1 MAEKDI
7 KQKYELAFTYLKNN
21 QSISAYNLFLELA
34 EKEVKKD
41 SFRAGLFFMLAAESK
56 AQQGKD
62 GNDELLKAGKLYLD
76 LAKKEK
82 SYNAKQAY
90 LCAAK
95 CFLRGGQYKDAKSA
109 FDRAKKLVVKVVEE
123 KRPIV
128 VVDDS
133 PSVVM
138 KLESYLKKL
147 GYKDIHTFNTG
158 SDAVRASKKLIES
171 SQNPIILLDMGLPDI
186 EGDVVASHL
195 LNSKLDLSIILI
207 TADEKSTPRVQ
218 NTISWG
224 AAAFIQKP
232 FTINEL
238 QRALDIVESEDT
250 S

>member
-1 MAEKDI
+1 LAEKDI

-34 EKEVKKD
+34 EKESKKS

-62 GNDELLKAGKLYLD
+62 SNDDLLKAGKFYLE

-95 CFLRGGQYKDAKSA
+95 CFLRGGQHADAKSA

-128 VVDDS
+128 VIDDS
-133 PSVVM
+133 PSIVM
-138 KLESYLKKL
+138 KLENYLKKL

-158 SDAVRASKKLIES
+158 TDAVRASKKLIKS

-207 TADEKSTPRVQ
+207 TADEKTTPRVR

-224 AAAFIQKP
+224 ATAFIQKP

-238 QRALDIVESEDT
+238 KQALDIVESDDVK
-250 S
+250 

>member
-34 EKEVKKD
+34 EKEVKRG

-56 AQQGKD
+56 VQQGKD

-95 CFLRGGQYKDAKSA
+95 CFLRVGEYKEARKA
-109 FDRAKKLVVKVVEE
+109 FEMSKKHVTKVEQD

-133 PSVVM
+133 PAVIV
-138 KLESYLKKL
+138 KIEGYLKKL
-147 GYKDIHTFNTG
+147 GYKNIHTFSTG
-158 SDAVRASKKLIES
+158 SDAVRACKKLIDS
-171 SQNPIILLDMGLPDI
+171 SQNPIVLLDMGLPDI
-186 EGDVVASHL
+186 EGDIVASHL
-195 LNSKLDLSIILI
+195 LDSKLDLSIILI
-207 TADEKSTPRVQ
+207 TADEKTTPRVQ

-224 AAAFIQKP
+224 ATAFIQKP
-232 FTINEL
+232 FDIDDL
-238 QRALDIVESEDT
+238 KHALDTAESD
-250 S
+250 

>member
-7 KQKYELAFTYLKNN
+7 KQKYELAFTYLKNK

-34 EKEVKKD
+34 EKEAKKS

-56 AQQGKD
+56 VQQEKD
-62 GNDELLKAGKLYLD
+62 SNAELLKAGKLYLD

-82 SYNAKQAY
+82 PYNAKQAY

-95 CFLRGGQYKDAKSA
+95 CFLQGGQYEDAKSA
-109 FDRAKKLVVKVVEE
+109 FDRAKKLFVKVVEE

-147 GYKDIHTFNTG
+147 GYKNIHTFNTG

-195 LNSKLDLSIILI
+195 LDSKLDLSIILI

-224 AAAFIQKP
+224 ATAFIQKP

-238 QRALDIVESEDT
+238 QRALDIVEAED
-250 S
+250 SS